1 MVPKPYQVHPQYNT
15 QWKNLMN
22 SFVLSIFI
30 SLDDVIK
37 WKHFPRYFCEGNR
50 PVTGL
55 FPAQRPVTQ
64 SFDVFLMCT
73 WTNGCVNSP
82 NCGTHCVITIMETVM
97 LDVSN
102 KLDELASDPLSPHL
116 HLATL
121 GLTEIKLLRLSF
133 SDKSLLS
140 GGRNMTRL
148 GIKRFYSQVVEAH
161 VLFNM
166 YVHSGVTPP
175 PQRV

>member
-1 MVPKPYQVHPQYNT
+1 
-15 QWKNLMN
+15 
-22 SFVLSIFI
+22 
-30 SLDDVIK
+30 
-37 WKHFPRYFCEGNR
+37 
-50 PVTGL
+50 
-55 FPAQRPVTQ
+55 
-64 SFDVFLMCT
+64 
-73 WTNGCVNSP
+73 
-82 NCGTHCVITIMETVM
+82 M

-133 SDKSLLS
+133 SDKPLLS

-166 YVHSGVTPP
+166 FTP
-175 PQRV
+175 V